1 MVRRTRA
8 MFRIMLVDRNFSF
21 KSQITLTMLSDKKLK
36 AFIPTVMPDKAK
48 LFYQDIL
55 GLKLLSE
62 DNYALEF
69 EANGILLRIT
79 IVNELKPHP
88 FTVLGWDV
96 DNISAT
102 IKSLN
107 EKGVVCEKYDFL
119 EQDNLGVWTSPGG
132 TKVAWF
138 KDPDGNVLS
147 LSE

>member
-1 MVRRTRA
+1 
-8 MFRIMLVDRNFSF
+8 
-21 KSQITLTMLSDKKLK
+21 MLSDKKLK
-36 AFIPTVMPDKAK
+36 AFVPTVMPDKAK
-48 LFYQDIL
+48 LFYQGIL

-69 EANGILLRIT
+69 DANGTSLRVT
-79 IVNELKPHP
+79 IVTELKPHP

-96 DNISAT
+96 DDISAT

-119 EQDNLGVWTSPGG
+119 EQDHLGIWKAPGG
-132 TKVAWF
+132 SKVAWF

-147 LSE
+147 LTE